1 MKVKMKS
8 NWKVLVEFTL
18 IAWLC
23 CASFPSFS
31 QSVTSFGGGNY
42 DCGTWVKNSSIIH
55 KAWLM
60 GYLSGSNSKVAKHK
74 YDPLGKLQSADQAFV
89 WMDNFCQ
96 KNPLETVE
104 SGANKLFR
112 ELESK

>member
-1 MKVKMKS
+1 MKPS
-8 NWKVLVEFTL
+8 WKVTVLATL
-18 IAWLC
+18 IAGLSC
-23 CASFPSFS
+23 ISFPIFG
-31 QSVTSFGGGNY
+31 QTITSFGGGNY
-42 DCGTWVKNSSIIH
+42 DCGVWVKNNSVIH

-60 GYLSGSNSKVAKHK
+60 GYLSGSNSKVAKHS

-96 KNPLETVE
+96 KNPLETVG
-104 SGANKLFR
+104 SGADKLFR

>member
-1 MKVKMKS
+1 MKPS
-8 NWKVLVEFTL
+8 WKVTVLATL
-18 IAWLC
+18 IAGLSC
-23 CASFPSFS
+23 ISFPIFG
-31 QSVTSFGGGNY
+31 QTITSFGGGNY
-42 DCGTWVKNSSIIH
+42 DCGVWVKNNSVIH

-60 GYLSGSNSKVAKHK
+60 GYLSGSNSKVAKHR

-96 KNPLETVE
+96 KNPLETVG
-104 SGANKLFR
+104 SGADKLFR